1 MNPAILDLIEFSLA
15 GLCVGALYALT
26 GIGFVVVYKATRI
39 INFAI
44 GEFMMIG
51 AYFFF
56 GLAAQAAL
64 PNWAAIALALIAAGT
79 VGGFL
84 ERFIFRRLIGESA
97 ISVFMVTIGLASI
110 MVGLVEIAWTADPRS
125 LPTFLP
131 DQPFFVPL
139 GSSEAFL
146 ASKNGWSFIIVAA
159 TMAVFITV
167 FRFWR
172 GGIALRA
179 TAADQ
184 QAAYSVGINV
194 PGVFSFAWILGAVT
208 AAAAGI
214 LVGSISGISSAMGA
228 IGLSVIVVVIVGGL
242 DSLAGALVGGL
253 LIGWLEAMA
262 SLYLGGEY
270 KQVATFVI
278 LLLVLIVKP
287 YGLFGTRD
295 IERL

>member
-1 MNPAILDLIEFSLA
+1 MSPAILDFVEFSLA

-44 GEFMMIG
+44 GEFMMMG

-64 PNWAAIALALIAAGT
+64 PNWAAIVLALIAAGT

-139 GSSEAFL
+139 GSAEAFL

-159 TMAVFITV
+159 IMAAFITV

-184 QAAYSVGINV
+184 
-194 PGVFSFAWILGAVT
+194 
-208 AAAAGI
+208 AAAIASALTCPASSRSRGF
-214 LVGSISGISSAMGA
+214 SARSPRRQRAFSSARFPEFRQRWVR
-228 IGLSVIVVVIVGGL
+228 SVCR
-242 DSLAGALVGGL
+242 SL
-253 LIGWLEAMA
+253 W
-262 SLYLGGEY
+262 S
-270 KQVATFVI
+270 
-278 LLLVLIVKP
+278 
-287 YGLFGTRD
+287 
-295 IERL
+295 

>member
-1 MNPAILDLIEFSLA
+1 
-15 GLCVGALYALT
+15 LT
-26 GIGFVVVYKATRI
+26 GIGFVVIYKATRI

-56 GLAAQAAL
+56 GLAAQMAL
-64 PNWAAIALALIAAGT
+64 PNWAAIVLALLAAGT

-139 GSSEAFL
+139 GNAEAFL
-146 ASKNGWSFIIVAA
+146 ASKNGWSFMIVAA
-159 TMAVFITV
+159 IMATFITV

-194 PGVFSFAWILGAVT
+194 PGVFSFAWVLGAIT

-253 LIGWLEAMA
+253 LIGWLESMA
-262 SLYLGGEY
+262 SLHIGGEY

-278 LLLVLIVKP
+278 LLLVLVVKP
-287 YGLFGTRD
+287 YGLFGTHD

>member
-1 MNPAILDLIEFSLA
+1 LSPAILDFIEFSLA

-26 GIGFVVVYKATRI
+26 GIGFVVVYKATRV

-56 GLAAQAAL
+56 GLAAQAAF
-64 PNWAAIALALIAAGT
+64 PNWVAILLALIAAGV
-79 VGGFL
+79 VGGLL
-84 ERFIFRRLIGESA
+84 ERLVFRRLIGESA
-97 ISVFMVTIGLASI
+97 ISVFMVTIGLASV
-110 MVGLVEIAWTADPRS
+110 MVGFVEIAWTADPRS

-131 DQPFFVPL
+131 DQPFFVPV
-139 GSSEAFL
+139 GSAEAFL
-146 ASKNGWSFIIVAA
+146 ASKNGWSFIIVTIIMAA
-159 TMAVFITV
+159 FITV

-179 TAADQ
+179 TATDQ

-194 PGVFSFAWILGAVT
+194 PGVFSFAWVLGAIT

-278 LLLVLIVKP
+278 LLLVLVIKP

>member
-1 MNPAILDLIEFSLA
+1 MSPAILDFIEFSLA

-51 AYFFF
+51 AYFFL

-64 PNWAAIALALIAAGT
+64 PNWAAIILALIAAGT

-131 DQPFFVPL
+131 DRPFFVPL
-139 GSSEAFL
+139 GRAEAFL

-159 TMAVFITV
+159 IMAAFITV

-194 PGVFSFAWILGAVT
+194 PGVFSFAWILGAIT

-253 LIGWLEAMA
+253 MIGWLESMA
-262 SLYLGGEY
+262 SLYIGGEY

-278 LLLVLIVKP
+278 LLMVLVVKP
-287 YGLFGTRD
+287 YGLFGTHD